1 MLQLQRF
8 FLTRPRLTLIALW
21 CSFGV
26 AMLYGLTA
34 LLLRPD
40 WNFWLVLLPG
50 AAAFYFRLLHAR
62 IQEKREEPPVAPVTS
77 VES

>member
-1 MLQLQRF
+1 MLRLHLL
-8 FLTRPRLTLIALW
+8 FLARPRLTMIALW
-21 CSFGV
+21 CSFGL
-26 AMLYGLTA
+26 AMLYGLIA

-62 IQEKREEPPVAPVTS
+62 IQERKGEIASIQVISDQT
-77 VES
+77 